1 MSDNT
6 IFMGSEA
13 FDKLTKSIG
22 VVCKCRATIYRGVR
36 YELNEM
42 LEPSKCVTMD
52 EDLVEILKDLELKNE

>member
-1 MSDNT
+1 MSEKT

-13 FDKLTKSIG
+13 FDKLTKRIG
-22 VVCKCRATIYRGVR
+22 VVCKCRATIYQGVR

-52 EDLVEILKDLELKNE
+52 KDLVEILRDLENINE